1 MPDLPVQ
8 GIVHQINGHEVRLSV
23 SGQKC
28 HMVRGDI
35 NKKTKNTIVSKIKNE
50 YVKLQNRIS
59 QQADRSEGMGAR

>member
-28 HMVRGDI
+28 HLVRGDI
-35 NKKTKNTIVSKIKNE
+35 NKKTKKTPSL
-50 YVKLQNRIS
+50 VK
-59 QQADRSEGMGAR
+59 